1 MKQLDYFLPPGYTS
15 RPTPEYFVDEDL
27 NAVWQPDVYPEAAAL
42 ARRLGAGT
50 IVDVGCGTAG
60 KLAELHPEF
69 ELVGIDYGANIE
81 ACRARYDFG
90 TWVETDL
97 DRDSS
102 LGYEGFS
109 GSVLVCA
116 DVIEHLVHPERL
128 LQMLRRAFDG
138 GAAALLLSTPERELY
153 NEPDHVGPPTNPAH
167 VREWASDELR
177 RYMASEGLDG
187 HFGLT
192 RSNDVMPYMQTI
204 LAVIP
209 ANREV
214 ERETVAQ
221 WWQEREKWER
231 LAVEQDRTIAEL
243 TSWTRELQ
251 TASDWHQ
258 QEMVRWQQN
267 AEDARARV
275 AEVGLEPVEPSP
287 PPIAEVPLEEA
298 PQGAAASLT
307 LVTVLTEV
315 DNAETPLETV
325 AAQIAAQSLSAWEW
339 KIVTADEAVGVPA
352 ADERIRLVSGPSRAQ
367 AMRAA
372 SANAA
377 EFVALVDPH
386 HLLAPTVLEKW
397 LWFLKTHPECSIVG
411 SERGDS
417 GPRMVRRASIERYGG
432 LDAALSAEPSGI
444 VPEAES
450 GTAVECGL
458 RRPRRDHSP
467 NAWLPEGLPFRNR
480 RETGDRRHLVL
491 IAPWMT
497 LGGAD
502 KYNLDL
508 LDQLGRHGWSASVAT
523 TLDGSHDWYPRYQR
537 LTTDLFP
544 LPHFLQL
551 VDYPR
556 FLQYLVASRRPDVVL
571 VSNSELGY
579 RLLPYLRGMSP
590 STTLADF
597 CHSEIDDW
605 NNGGYPRFSIEY
617 QESLDLT
624 ITASEHLRSWMI
636 ARGGRPERIE
646 VSRANIDTGTWRPL
660 PGARQEL
667 RRELGLADDEPIVLF
682 AGRLAGEKQPRVLAE
697 TFALLAGTGARFTG
711 IVVGEGPERGWL
723 GGFVRNRG
731 LQDRVRLLG
740 GLGPDRMLRLM
751 AGSDIL
757 FVPSKVEGIALTFYE
772 ALACGIPVVGARV
785 GGQAELVTDE
795 VGVLLE
801 RSTPEDEALRY
812 AEVLARLLADP
823 DRRRSMGLAAREL
836 VETSFPLE
844 RMGERMNDLLERAI
858 ELHSSAPGPV
868 PSKQLARATAT
879 EAVELIRVAE
889 MADWLSERLATGG
902 LRSIGMAMYFALRR
916 VGAPLYLRSLRRGS
930 RLVPRL
936 KSIAQR
942 LLVGEPS

>member
-1 MKQLDYFLPPGYTS
+1 
-15 RPTPEYFVDEDL
+15 
-27 NAVWQPDVYPEAAAL
+27 
-42 ARRLGAGT
+42 
-50 IVDVGCGTAG
+50 
-60 KLAELHPEF
+60 
-69 ELVGIDYGANIE
+69 
-81 ACRARYDFG
+81 
-90 TWVETDL
+90 
-97 DRDSS
+97 
-102 LGYEGFS
+102 
-109 GSVLVCA
+109 
-116 DVIEHLVHPERL
+116 
-128 LQMLRRAFDG
+128 
-138 GAAALLLSTPERELY
+138 
-153 NEPDHVGPPTNPAH
+153 
-167 VREWASDELR
+167 
-177 RYMASEGLDG
+177 
-187 HFGLT
+187 
-192 RSNDVMPYMQTI
+192 MPYMQTI

-214 ERETVAQ
+214 EREAVAH

-267 AEDARARV
+267 AEDARARL
-275 AEVGLEPVEPSP
+275 AEFGIEPAEPSP
-287 PPIAEVPLEEA
+287 TPMAEALLEEES
-298 PQGAAASLT
+298 QGAAPSSA
-307 LVTVLTEV
+307 LVTVVTEV
-315 DNAETPLETV
+315 DNAETALDAV
-325 AAQIAAQSLSAWEW
+325 AAQIAAQSFLAWQW
-339 KIVTADEAVGVPA
+339 TIVTTDEAVQVPID
-352 ADERIRLVSGPSRAQ
+352 DERIRVVSGPSRAQ
-367 AMRAA
+367 ALRSAV
-372 SANAA
+372 ANAA
-377 EFVALVDPH
+377 EFVVLVDPDRT
-386 HLLAPTVLEKW
+386 LPPTALEKW
-397 LWFLKTHPECSIVG
+397 LWFLEAHPECAVVG
-411 SERGDS
+411 GETVKSGETAKS
-417 GPRMVRRASIERYGG
+417 GPRMVRRKAIERYGG
-432 LDAALSAEPSGI
+432 LDAAIGAESSGF
-444 VPEAES
+444 VPEVES
-450 GTAVECGL
+450 GTVVESGL
-458 RRPRRDHSP
+458 RLPRRNHSP
-467 NAWLPEGLPFRNR
+467 NAWLPEELPFRNR
-480 RETGDRRHLVL
+480 RETGDRRHLLL
-491 IAPWMT
+491 IAPFMT

-508 LDQLGRHGWSASVAT
+508 LAQLGRHSWSASVAT
-523 TLDGSHDWYPRYQR
+523 TLDGSHEWYPRYER

-544 LPHFLQL
+544 LPHFLRL

-556 FLQYLVASRRPDVVL
+556 FLRYLVESRRPDAVL

-590 STTLADF
+590 STTLVDF

-636 ARGGRPERIE
+636 GRGGRPERIE
-646 VSRANIDTGTWRPL
+646 VSHANIDTGTWRPRS
-660 PGARQEL
+660 GARGDL
-667 RRELGLADDEPIVLF
+667 RRELGLEEDEPIVVF

-697 TFALLAGTGARFTG
+697 TFALLAGTSARFTG
-711 IVVGEGPERGWL
+711 VVVGEGPDRGWL
-723 GGFVRNRG
+723 EGLVRSRG
-731 LQDRVRLLG
+731 LQNRVRVLG
-740 GLGPDRMLRLM
+740 ALGPDRMLRLM

-785 GGQAELVTDE
+785 GGQAELVTEE
-795 VGVLLE
+795 VGVLIE

-812 AEVLARLLADP
+812 AEVLASLLADP
-823 DRRRSMGLAAREL
+823 DRRRSMGVAARTL

-916 VGAPLYLRSLRRGS
+916 VGAPFYLRSLRRGS

-942 LLVGEPS
+942 FLVGEPS